1 MSSTTR
7 VLVGLVAGLGLGA
20 ALAGARAPGDDL
32 IAVAGLVGTL
42 WLDAL
47 RMTIVPMVFAL
58 LVTGTAA
65 AATTAAA
72 GGVAA
77 RSLLLFGGFLAGAAL
92 LGALAA
98 PALLALSPIG
108 ADDAAVL
115 RASVP
120 GAGVVPELPPFTEWL
135 KTVIPKNPIAA
146 AAESAMV
153 PLVVF
158 ALLFGLAATRIQ
170 PAQRLSLVGFFEA
183 VAATMLVMVRWVL
196 WAAPLGVFALSL
208 VVGMRAGIGAAGA
221 ILHYVLVIVAVC
233 VLVTAAV
240 YVVVLAAR
248 VPLRR
253 FARAAAPAQAVAL
266 STQSSLACLPAM
278 VEGAERDLGVPAGV
292 TGLVLPLAVSLLR
305 VTSPPANVAVAL
317 YVGSLYGVDPGALQ
331 IAAAAA
337 MAVIVSVALVSLP
350 SQITFF
356 TGIAPVCLAMGVPID
371 ALPLLLAVETIPD
384 IFRTLGNVTADLAV
398 TAIVGRDRGQ
408 PGSNG

>member
-1 MSSTTR
+1 MSSAAR
-7 VLVGLVAGLGLGA
+7 VLLGLVAGLGLGG
-20 ALAGARAPGDDL
+20 ALAASGARGDDVA
-32 IAVAGLVGTL
+32 AVAGLVGGL

-58 LVTGTAA
+58 LVTGAA
-65 AATTAAA
+65 TAATTAAA

-77 RSLLLFGGFLAGAAL
+77 RSLLLFAGFLAGAAL
-92 LGALAA
+92 LGALVA
-98 PALLALSPIG
+98 PALLTLSPIG
-108 ADDAAVL
+108 ADDAARL

-120 GAGVVPELPPFTEWL
+120 GAGAVPELPPFVDWL
-135 KTVIPKNPIAA
+135 KTVIPRNPIAA
-146 AAESAMV
+146 AAEGAMV

-158 ALLFGLAATRIQ
+158 ALLFGLAATRIE
-170 PAQRLSLVGFFEA
+170 PDRRLTLVAFFDA
-183 VAATMLVMVRWVL
+183 VAAAMLVLVRWVL
-196 WAAPLGVFALSL
+196 WAAPVGVFALAL

-233 VLVTAAV
+233 ALTTAAIYAV
-240 YVVVLAAR
+240 LLAAR

-278 VEGAERDLGVPAGV
+278 VEGAERDLGVPARV
-292 TGLVLPLAVSLLR
+292 TGLVLPMAVSLLR

-337 MAVIVSVALVSLP
+337 VAVLVSVALVSLP

-398 TAIVGRDRGQ
+398 TAIVGRDGGP
-408 PGSNG
+408 PG